1 MRRRRTGSSAV
12 GGGILM
18 EEAIRSEISDD
29 QVWTITFDQPGS
41 SANVLNDKL
50 LKSLAQILG
59 DAGGD
64 RQCRGIIFRSAK
76 PSIFIAG
83 ADIKQFS
90 ELDSDETLRAIAKM
104 GQDTFDRISA
114 LNVPTVAA
122 IHGTCLGG
130 GYELCLACDYRLATD
145 DRSTRIGLP
154 ETSLGLVPAWG
165 GCTRLPRLIGLP
177 SALDIILSG
186 RHLPAQSAVRRGMV
200 DEVVPKELLMW
211 AANQA
216 IRREPPKRKNFVLL
230 NNSLASRII
239 ASRARKQALAKTQ
252 GNYPAI
258 TRALEVV
265 TGGLRGSVNDA
276 LRLEREAIVELA
288 RTSACHSLI
297 GLFFLQE
304 RSKKLRILPDAEREP
319 VGNTAVVGA
328 GVMGSGIAQW
338 LSSRGHHV
346 ILRDISVEQL
356 QKGMKEI
363 SGLYRN
369 GVKRHVFSCIA
380 ARQGLDRISPSV
392 AIGLLQRTDLVIE
405 AAAEIMDIKLKIFAE
420 LGELTRDDAILA
432 TNTSALSLAKI
443 AETVPVPE
451 RVIGLHFFNPVHRMQ
466 LVEIVR
472 GEKTAPEVSERV
484 VRFVQS
490 IGKMPIVVKDSPG
503 FVVNRILMP
512 YLIEASALFERGA
525 TARNVD
531 NAMLKFG
538 MPMGP
543 LRLLDEVGVDVAQ
556 HVGRYLGSCFPGSM
570 AMSGLLDEMVEKGM
584 LGRKTGRGYYEYN
597 GKKTS
602 GNNRLQSMKKPDRVS
617 EFDQKYLE
625 ERMVLLMINE
635 GARCIEESV
644 VDDPRDID
652 FAMVMG
658 TGFAPFRGGL
668 LRYADAIGMK
678 RIVTGMNHLAEDEDV
693 RFTPCPLLVSMEK
706 NNQRFYSE

>member
-1 MRRRRTGSSAV
+1 
-12 GGGILM
+12 M

-41 SANVLNDKL
+41 SANVLNDEL

-64 RQCRGIIFRSAK
+64 RQCLGIIFRSAK

-90 ELDSDETLRAIAKM
+90 ELDSDETLRAISKM

-154 ETSLGLVPAWG
+154 ETSLGIVPAWG

-177 SALDIILSG
+177 RALDIILAG
-186 RHLPAQSAVRRGMV
+186 RCLPAQLAVRRGMV

-216 IRREPPKRKNFVLL
+216 IRREPPKRKNFALL
-230 NNSLASRII
+230 NNSLASSII

-328 GVMGSGIAQW
+328 GVMGAGIAQW

-363 SGLYRN
+363 SGVYRN
-369 GVKRHVFSCIA
+369 GVKHHVFSCVT

-392 AIGLLQRTDLVIE
+392 ATGLLQRTDLVIE
-405 AAAEIMDIKLKIFAE
+405 AAAEIMDIKLKVFSE

-443 AETVPVPE
+443 AEAVPVPE

-512 YLIEASALFERGA
+512 YLIEASALCERGA

-543 LRLLDEVGVDVAQ
+543 LRLLDEVGIDVAQ

-570 AMSGLLDEMVEKGM
+570 AVSGLLDEMVEKGM

-597 GKKTS
+597 GEKTS
-602 GNNRLQSMKKPDRVS
+602 GNNHLESMKKPDRVS

-635 GARCIEESV
+635 GARCIEERV

-668 LRYADAIGMK
+668 LRYADTIGMK
-678 RIVTGMNHLAEDEDV
+678 RIVTGMNYLAEDEDA

>member
-1 MRRRRTGSSAV
+1 MT
-12 GGGILM
+12 
-18 EEAIRSEISDD
+18 EAIYSEISDD

-41 SANVLNDKL
+41 SANVLNKELLKL
-50 LKSLAQILG
+50 LANILEN
-59 DAGGD
+59 AGGD
-64 RQCRGIIFRSAK
+64 KQCRGVIFRSAK

-83 ADIKQFS
+83 ADIKQLS
-90 ELDSDETLRAIAKM
+90 ASDSDDHIEAIAKA
-104 GQDTFDRISA
+104 GQDTFGRIAA

-122 IHGTCLGG
+122 IHGACLGG

-154 ETSLGLVPAWG
+154 ETSLGIVPAWG

-177 SALDIILSG
+177 RALDIILGG
-186 RHLPAQSAVRRGMV
+186 RRLPAQSAVRRGMV
-200 DEVVPKELLMW
+200 DEVVPKEHLMQ
-211 AANQA
+211 AANRA
-216 IRREPPKRKNFVLL
+216 IRRQLPKRKNFALL
-230 NNSLASRII
+230 NNPLASSII
-239 ASRARKQALAKTQ
+239 ASRAREQTLAKTH

-258 TRALEVV
+258 KRALEVV

-288 RTSACHSLI
+288 RTSECHSLI

-304 RSKKLRILPDAEREP
+304 RSKKLRILSDTKYEP
-319 VGNTAVVGA
+319 VGNAAVVGA
-328 GVMGSGIAQW
+328 GVMGAGIAQW

-356 QKGMKEI
+356 QKGMKSI
-363 SGLYRN
+363 SGVYRN
-369 GVKRHVFSCIA
+369 GVKRRVFSRVT
-380 ARQGLDRISPSV
+380 ARQGLDRVSPSV
-392 AIGLLQRTDLVIE
+392 AAVPLHRADLVIE
-405 AAAEIMDIKLKIFAE
+405 AAAEIMDIKLKIFSE
-420 LGELTRDDAILA
+420 LGELARDDTILA
-432 TNTSALSLAKI
+432 TNTSALSLEKI
-443 AETVPVPE
+443 AEAVPVPE

-466 LVEIVR
+466 LVEIVTAK
-472 GEKTAPEVSERV
+472 KTAPEITERA

-490 IGKMPIVVKDSPG
+490 IGKMPVVVKDSPG

-525 TARNVD
+525 TADDIDR
-531 NAMLKFG
+531 AMLKFG

-570 AMSGLLDEMVEKGM
+570 AMSTLLEGMVEAGM
-584 LGRKTGRGYYEYN
+584 LGRKTGSGYYVYS

-602 GNNRLQSMKKPDRVS
+602 ENDRLQRMKKPDRAAG
-617 EFDQKYLE
+617 FDQKDLE
-625 ERMVLLMINE
+625 ERMILLMINE

-678 RIVTGMNHLAEDEDV
+678 RIVTGMNHLAENEDA
-693 RFTPCPLLVSMEK
+693 RFTPCDLLVSMLENDQK
-706 NNQRFYSE
+706 FYTE